1 VEVAVDEES
10 GVTASFGVAMLK
22 FPEARSSLVENPERT
37 GSLGLHYGEA
47 ALRGKAKLL
56 MQGRRK
62 FVHKALMSFGEYFP
76 KEAHND
82 DI

>member
-1 VEVAVDEES
+1 
-10 GVTASFGVAMLK
+10 
-22 FPEARSSLVENPERT
+22 VENPERT